1 MLAKFLCH
9 TIAASFSLVLV
20 GTVFSAPMDLV
31 SPALAQPNEILSH
44 SFNPGTTSSFSIEYH
59 NNSHSNLHPLMD
71 DATQPA
77 PAGDQT
83 KPSTTGLERTVQ
95 ASIHGTCEMIDLGSE
110 NGDLLVHF
118 RMPGARIVLIVDG
131 QPASE
136 EIRQISGVL
145 AKGFVFSRSPSGNI
159 RNIWLDSTAG
169 SVAQGSI
176 KILLALTQVVFSE
189 QTQQEIKFWDV
200 AEQDQT
206 GSYQVRYTREDD
218 AGALAVFRKQKQLYL
233 PIKEKKRA
241 SRQLMPASYK
251 PQGSMRIEFEAA
263 KGRLHSISGTDSHDI
278 IIGDKTAGRSETTF
292 SMVFLQGSKLTPKAL
307 SARLEK
313 HRKSLSKLAS
323 TPLLSSL
330 SSNEANALL
339 YRQKLGTATL
349 ASLRAE
355 LAVAEKSKRSK
366 SDQTE
371 LYQKLKAL
379 VFLQPQSCQKL
390 VRDLAGKPLDS
401 LSFKMV
407 TGALAAIASPI
418 AQDAIVSL
426 IKARQKEPETVVQLI
441 PVLGMLEE
449 PTLASE
455 NVIKELAYQNSNDDI
470 ATTAQLAL
478 SIMARTLSYDDQGRA
493 YEIMEEFMGRHG
505 NPQGVDDIHKLLL
518 VLGNAAMEKYLPRLL
533 TYADDPDGEIRSDAV
548 FALRFYPA
556 EKVDSVLIRAVT
568 SDRDA
573 TTRRE
578 AASALG
584 YMDANDKIVA
594 ALIGVYGAEKIP
606 DIRLDALES
615 LWKWE
620 KSYPE
625 VRRLIRHAA
634 ESDESEDL
642 RKSVK
647 GLMSAYPDE
656 YFR

>member
-1 MLAKFLCH
+1 MRAKLLRH

-20 GTVFSAPMDLV
+20 GPVFSAPVDLV

-59 NNSHSNLHPLMD
+59 NNSHSNLHPLME

-77 PAGDQT
+77 PAGGQT
-83 KPSTTGLERTVQ
+83 KPPTTGLERTVQ
-95 ASIHGTCEMIDLGSE
+95 ASIHGACEMSDLGSE

-118 RMPGARIVLIVDG
+118 SMPGARIVLVVDG

-145 AKGFVFSRSPSGNI
+145 AKGFVFSRSPSGSI
-159 RNIWLDSTAG
+159 RKIWLDPAAG

-200 AEQDQT
+200 TEQDQT

-218 AGALAVFRKQKQLYL
+218 AGVLAVFHKQKQSYL
-233 PIKEKKRA
+233 PIKEKRRA

-251 PQGSMRIEFEAA
+251 PRGSMRIEFDATG
-263 KGRLHSISGTDSHDI
+263 GRLHSLSGTDSHDI

-292 SMVFLQGSKLTPKAL
+292 SMVFLQGSKLTPNAL
-307 SARLEK
+307 SARLGK
-313 HRKSLSKLAS
+313 HRKSLSKLAY

-355 LAVAEKSKRSK
+355 LAVAEKSKRNK

-379 VFLQPQSCQKL
+379 VFLQPQSSQKL
-390 VRDLAGKPLDS
+390 VRDLAGKPFDS

-407 TGALAAIASPI
+407 TGALAAIASPR

-455 NVIKELAYQNSNDDI
+455 NAIKELAYQNSNDDI

-478 SIMARTLSYDDQGRA
+478 SIMARTLSYDNQDRA
-493 YEIMEEFMGRHG
+493 YEIMDEFMSRHG
-505 NPQGVDDIHKLLL
+505 NPQEIDGIHKLLL
-518 VLGNAAMEKYLPRLL
+518 VLGNSAMEKYLPRLL
-533 TYADDPDGEIRSDAV
+533 AYADDPDGEIRSDAV

-594 ALIGVYGAEKIP
+594 ALFWVYGAEKIP
-606 DIRLDALES
+606 DIRLEVLES

-625 VRRLIRHAA
+625 VRRLIRQAA
-634 ESDESEDL
+634 ENDQSEDL

-647 GLMSAYPDE
+647 GLMGVYPDE